1 MSSPCDF
8 DDDLVAHSMNI
19 DDAYRVEKLLARGRG
34 GVTELVS
41 LDGAGPF
48 VRKKIPAK
56 TARREVWSILPE
68 CACFRLPR
76 LLATYETPDWY
87 AVVYEY
93 VPGSTLEELVER
105 GGGFDPLGA
114 VRMILDVCEAVLAL
128 HAKGVIH
135 RDLAPKNILIAADG
149 VHVID
154 LGIARCCIDP
164 PSRATAALGTHGF
177 AAPEQYG
184 FADTDVRSDVY
195 SLGCLLGYAITG
207 LPPGEP
213 GAAEA
218 MADRRRVPEAIASIV
233 SRACSFEPSAR
244 YQSVSQMAGE
254 LSSVLGEP
262 MRAVFEVSG
271 RHAVESP
278 STRKSS
284 FALSPRNACG
294 GGSDVPRADGSFV
307 SHDPSDKNRG
317 EVFGGGRGTTGSSAT
332 SGLKRS
338 SKKSSSESWTWKRT
352 LARVLGLVFVLVF
365 LFACFLLL
373 LVYLSTLPR

>member
-1 MSSPCDF
+1 MSSLCDF
-8 DDDLVAHSMNI
+8 DDDFVAHSMNI
-19 DDAYRVEKLLARGRG
+19 DDAYRVEKLLARGQGGVTELVSLDGAGPFVRKKIPAKTARREVWSILPECACFRLPLARGQGGVTELVSLDGAGPFVRKKIPAKTARREVWSILPECACFRLPRLLATG

-93 VPGSTLEELVER
+93 VPGSTLEELVEC
-105 GGGFDPLGA
+105 GGGFDSLGA

-218 MADRRRVPEAIASIV
+218 MADRRRVPERLRLWLIGAGF
-233 SRACSFEPSAR
+233 RKPS
-244 YQSVSQMAGE
+244 
-254 LSSVLGEP
+254 
-262 MRAVFEVSG
+262 
-271 RHAVESP
+271 
-278 STRKSS
+278 
-284 FALSPRNACG
+284 
-294 GGSDVPRADGSFV
+294 
-307 SHDPSDKNRG
+307 
-317 EVFGGGRGTTGSSAT
+317 
-332 SGLKRS
+332 
-338 SKKSSSESWTWKRT
+338 
-352 LARVLGLVFVLVF
+352 
-365 LFACFLLL
+365 
-373 LVYLSTLPR
+373 LPL

>member
-8 DDDLVAHSMNI
+8 DDDFVAHSMNI
-19 DDAYRVEKLLARGRG
+19 DDAYRVEKLLARGQG

-41 LDGAGPF
+41 LDGAGPY

-56 TARREVWSILPE
+56 TARRQVWSILPE
-68 CACFRLPR
+68 CACSRLPR

-114 VRMILDVCEAVLAL
+114 ARMILDVCEAVLAL

-164 PSRATAALGTHGF
+164 PSRATAAFGTHGF

-218 MADRRRVPEAIASIV
+218 MADRRRVPDAIASIV

-254 LSSVLGEP
+254 LSSVIGEP

-271 RHAVESP
+271 RHDAEYS
-278 STRKSS
+278 STRRDLFTS
-284 FALSPRNACG
+284 LPRNTRESGFDA
-294 GGSDVPRADGSFV
+294 PRTGRFLAA
-307 SHDPSDKNRG
+307 HDPSGKNRG
-317 EVFGGGRGTTGSSAT
+317 EVFGGAREAAGPSAT
-332 SGLKRS
+332 SGSKRS
-338 SKKSSSESWTWKRT
+338 PKERSAESGAWKRT
-352 LARVLGLVFVLVF
+352 LARVLGLVFVLLF
-365 LFACFLLL
+365 LLACFFLLL
-373 LVYLSTLPR
+373 MYLSSLHR